1 LSDLQDQ
8 LQDVLPSRYTI
19 EHELGRGGMGTVF
32 LAKESH
38 PQRKV
43 AIKVLNPLLTARLGR
58 TRFLRE
64 VDFASRLTHPLI
76 VPIFSAGEA
85 GELLYYV
92 MPYVDGETLRERLSR
107 EFRLP
112 MSPALGIAAEVA
124 DALAHAHRH
133 NIVHRDI
140 KPENI
145 LLHDDHALVTDF
157 GIARAVSAAETD
169 SLTETGMALGTPAYM
184 SPEQAG
190 AEEMIDGRTDIYAV
204 ASVLYEMLDG
214 APPYGGGPARS
225 VLKRQMVDPIPSL
238 RESQP
243 AIPWAV
249 DQAVQKALA
258 KEPEKRHEDAEEFAR
273 ELSGLRVQVESG
285 STPATTAIHAVT
297 SQLAKASRVPFVMT
311 VGAFLLL
318 VILWQFL
325 PGENEV
331 VTASPGGFLDS
342 VAVLPVVNL
351 TGDTAFDLVADAVTY
366 DVIHELNRIKE
377 LKVTSLQ
384 SVRALS
390 DANLRPPQLGDSLGV
405 RLILTSSLRQ
415 AGDAIRL
422 GAELIEAASDN
433 SVWTNRWD
441 LDASNGM
448 RLEQAAV
455 SRLVEG
461 IVATADGLGVSAGEP
476 EMRHGPGH
484 QAYLLGVESLGMRTH
499 SGVSQAITHFRE
511 AIALDPEYAP
521 ALASVSTAYT
531 LALIYRYNIGV
542 GGYEIAGRALAAANR
557 AIELDPELAAGY
569 AARGLL
575 ASRSLGPT
583 DEAATDFRQA
593 LELQPNAPEQ
603 PSWYAGILAGEG
615 RTVEAMASAERGVSL
630 NPYSP
635 ARHLAL
641 ATVALELNGYN
652 IAFREA
658 HRVHE
663 LEPEITVS
671 RALEGHA
678 LLLAGRL
685 DQCLEVEFGPHVVV
699 LATCLHELGRV
710 SEATA
715 IVDSVIRAIDNNSA
729 ANDKYTEVPH
739 LADLATY
746 YAWIGDAPN
755 MFVWLERAFEVS
767 PMGVWARMLNTTLF
781 RTIRNTPS
789 TSRQLDS
796 LKTTVWRRVLAA
808 SRRAVLP

>member
-1 LSDLQDQ
+1 
-8 LQDVLPSRYTI
+8 
-19 EHELGRGGMGTVF
+19 MGTVF
-32 LAKESH
+32 LARESH

-58 TRFLRE
+58 TRFIRE
-64 VDFASRLTHPLI
+64 VDFASQLTHPLI

-85 GELLYYV
+85 AEMLYYV

-112 MSPALGIAAEVA
+112 ISTALGIAAEVA

-190 AEEMIDGRTDIYAV
+190 AEEEIDGRTDIYAI
-204 ASVLYEMLDG
+204 ACVLYEMLDG

-243 AIPWAV
+243 TIPFAV
-249 DQAVQKALA
+249 DQTVRKALA
-258 KEPEKRHEDAEEFAR
+258 KEPEKRHKDAEEFAQ

-285 STPATTAIHAVT
+285 STPATTTIHAVT
-297 SQLAKASRVPFVMT
+297 SQLARASRVPFAMT

-318 VILWQFL
+318 VVLWQFL
-325 PGENEV
+325 PNDDEV
-331 VTASPGGFLDS
+331 VPVAPGGFLDS
-342 VAVLPVVNL
+342 VAILPVVNL

-366 DVIHELNRIKE
+366 DVIHELSRIRE

-390 DANLRPPQLGDSLGV
+390 DASLSPTQLGDSLDV

-415 AGDAIRL
+415 AGDRIRL
-422 GAELIEAASDN
+422 GAELVDATSNN
-433 SVWTNRWD
+433 SVWTERWD
-441 LDASNGM
+441 LENSDDRGF
-448 RLEQAAV
+448 EQAAV

-461 IVATADGLGVSAGEP
+461 IVATADGFDLSAGEP
-476 EMRHGPGH
+476 EMRHGPGYE
-484 QAYLLGVESLGMRTH
+484 AYLLGTESLAMRTH
-499 SGVSQAITHFRE
+499 AGVSRAIEYFRE

-521 ALASVSTAYT
+521 AFASLSTAYT
-531 LALIYRYNIGV
+531 LTLIYRYDIGL
-542 GGYEIAGRALAAANR
+542 GGYETAGKALAAANR
-557 AIELDPELAAGY
+557 ATELDPELAAGY

-583 DEAATDFRQA
+583 DQAAADFRQA
-593 LELQPNAPEQ
+593 LQLQPNAPEQ
-603 PSWYAGILAGEG
+603 PSWYAAILVQEG

-641 ATVALELNGYN
+641 AIVAIELNGYS
-652 IAFREA
+652 IAVREA

-685 DQCLEVEFGPHVVV
+685 DQCLDVEFGLHDVVR
-699 LATCLHELGRV
+699 ATCLHELGRET
-710 SEATA
+710 EAEA
-715 IVDSVIRAIDNNSA
+715 IVDSVVALLDGNLPDDA
-729 ANDKYTEVPH
+729 KYTKVPY
-739 LADLATY
+739 LSDLAKY
-746 YAWIGDAPN
+746 YAWKGDTDSA
-755 MFVWLERAFEVS
+755 FVWLERAFDVS
-767 PMGVWARMLNTTLF
+767 PVGVWARILNTSLF
-781 RTIRNTPS
+781 SSLRNSPAA
-789 TSRQLDS
+789 SRRLDS
-796 LKTTVWRRVLAA
+796 LKTSVWQRVLAA
-808 SRRAVLP
+808 SRRATLP